1 MPMKSL
7 LLSAALLLA
16 AVLAARAQ
24 TADIA
29 DTGEETPPPGSTLIQ
44 SDELQMDQVT
54 HIAVFRGNVV
64 VTGTNF
70 SMKCQEMTVNFDK
83 AGKVDTILSKGDVEV
98 VQPGRVTH
106 SGQAFYTRGDDK
118 FVLTDQP
125 VIIDNKNKVSAPKI
139 IIYRTKQSMYT
150 EGRTTT
156 VISEGNAF
164 SSTPPDNGQK

>member
-1 MPMKSL
+1 MKFPL
-7 LLSAALLLA
+7 LFAALLMM
-16 AVLAARAQ
+16 AVPAARAQ

-29 DTGEETPPPGSTLIQ
+29 DTGEETPAPGNTLIQ
-44 SDELQMDQVT
+44 SDELHMDQVT
-54 HIAVFRGNVV
+54 HIAVFTGNVV

-83 AGKVDTILSKGDVEV
+83 EGKVDTILAKGDVEI

-106 SGQAFYTRGDDK
+106 SGQAVYTRDDDK

-125 VIIDNKNKVSAPKI
+125 SIIDNKNKVAAPKI

-150 EGRTTT
+150 EGRTDTI
-156 VISEGNAF
+156 ISQGNAF
-164 SSTPPDNGQK
+164 SSNPPADNGQK